1 MVIESIAATMATA
14 FLVAKGIA
22 AVLVNNL
29 DTQKWGKIGKVL
41 EWLAS
46 ANKKAK
52 LTGEVYADSVIK
64 QVADSVPPKTIVGKM
79 LKVLS

>member
-1 MVIESIAATMATA
+1 MIENLEIVLPTA

-29 DTQKWGKIGKVL
+29 DTQDWGKFGQLL

-52 LTGEVYADSVIK
+52 LTGDPQADTMIKSVTSYIP
-64 QVADSVPPKTIVGKM
+64 AKTVVGK
-79 LKVLS
+79 LLRLFS